1 MTQETTTADEAQT
14 ETETETEFTPEYT
27 VEVDCDC
34 PNCGSDNT
42 ATQEH
47 TAEMFDDDSG
57 YASKCK
63 DCGFHFR
70 AFGLADDDEE
80 EEIDI
85 EDVEEGQ
92 KVTVRYDMTRDGHT
106 HEVKTEID
114 RIEDD
119 DFDHERVIVTLDDGR
134 EIALRNISKTVEIG
148 GDTIAKDVRI
158 LAGH

>member
-1 MTQETTTADEAQT
+1 MTQETATPDEAQT
-14 ETETETEFTPEYT
+14 ENKFAHT

-70 AFGLADDDEE
+70 AFGLADDDED

-85 EDVEEGQ
+85 DNVEEDQ
-92 KVTVRYDMTRDGHT
+92 EVTVRYDMTRDGHT
-106 HEVKTEID
+106 HEVKTEVK
-114 RIEDD
+114 RVEDD

-134 EIALRNISKTVEIG
+134 EIGLRNISKTVEID
-148 GDTIAKDVRI
+148 GDTIAKNVRI
-158 LAGH
+158 LNGH

>member
-1 MTQETTTADEAQT
+1 MTNEITTADEAQT
-14 ETETETEFTPEYT
+14 GNKFAHT

-57 YASKCK
+57 YSSKCK

-70 AFGLADDDEE
+70 AFGLADDDEDDE
-80 EEIDI
+80 DDELNI
-85 EDVEEGQ
+85 ENVEEGQ

-106 HEVKTEID
+106 HEVNTEVE
-114 RIEDD
+114 RVEDD

-134 EIALRNISKTVEIG
+134 EIALRNISKTVEING
-148 GDTIAKDVRI
+148 KTIAKNVQI
-158 LAGH
+158 FAGH